1 MGEEIFMTETMD
13 GDLDNLKDLAKKI
26 DVLGNEVRLKLLI
39 IIGAKSKKKPENGGL
54 SDLRELTSVLRH
66 NFQIEMTE
74 NAVKKH
80 LNWLL
85 NAGFIKRKPGSANR
99 SMRGPRTVWNHILVP
114 GALEAVNNDV
124 NRLTRAIADI
134 KIGISESNLSYPM
147 IRVLGGADD
156 GQVFGL
162 FNDEIRIG
170 RKGGV
175 DLEDPEFRDDVIL
188 SNDYESV
195 TRITKPHAT
204 LTKEKDGK
212 WYLEDNDSKCGVF
225 VNNNDQAEEKVK
237 LVDGDVIKLALGEGG
252 AELVF
257 VSNS

>member
-1 MGEEIFMTETMD
+1 MADEMFMTETMD

-26 DVLGNEVRLKLLI
+26 DVLGNDVRLKILI
-39 IIGAKSKKKPENGGL
+39 VIGAESKKKPERRGL
-54 SDLRELTSVLRH
+54 TDLRELNSILRYK
-66 NFQIEMTE
+66 FKIIMTD
-74 NAVKKH
+74 NGVKKH

-85 NAGFIKRKPGSANR
+85 NAGFIKIEAGIAER
-99 SMRGPRTVWNHILVP
+99 SMRGPRAVMNYVLVP
-114 GALEAVNNDV
+114 GALEAVNNDM

-134 KIGISESNLSYPM
+134 RTGITESDLSYPM

-162 FNDEIRIG
+162 FKDEVRVG
-170 RKGGV
+170 RQGGV
-175 DLEDPEFRDDVIL
+175 DPGDPEYQGDIIL
-188 SNDYESV
+188 DNSYESV

-204 LTKEKDGK
+204 LTKDKDGE

-225 VNNNDQAEEKVK
+225 VNSEEQAEEKIK
-237 LVDGDVIKLALGEGG
+237 LTDGDVIKLALGEGG

-257 VSNS
+257 VSNN